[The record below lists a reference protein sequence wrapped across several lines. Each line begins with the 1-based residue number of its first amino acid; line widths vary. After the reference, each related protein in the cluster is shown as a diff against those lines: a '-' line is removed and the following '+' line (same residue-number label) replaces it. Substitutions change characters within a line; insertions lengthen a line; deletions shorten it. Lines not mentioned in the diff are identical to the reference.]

1 MVIVILGYTGSI
13 GANILDNLVKNNSFK
28 LICVGR
34 NIKKKPHINSKI
46 KYCRW
51 DFKSFNKSNLLFLK
65 KANIIINCVGK
76 MNDKTNDL
84 EVINFDLIKKL
95 LDYIRFSKLR
105 IRFIHLGSVSVY
117 GGSMNYLGRK
127 KFIDENSKIIVDSTY
142 SNSKFRSD
150 LLIQNFVKKK
160 KNKFS
165 SYTILR
171 ITNIFGG
178 PKKSNLIKF
187 VLFSLNYQFWIRCFK
202 NVKFNFI
209 NVKDLAKAVELIVLK
224 LNVSKNKIYIV
235 SDDCSQSKIY
245 ENYQNLHKRKIFN
258 ILISIKIINILIKT
272 LPIPKKIMNF
282 LFLISNRVSYSNKKI
297 KKELGF
303 KPKFSFHQKYKV
315 FK

>member
-1 MVIVILGYTGSI
+1 M
-13 GANILDNLVKNNSFK
+13 NN
-28 LICVGR
+28 
-34 NIKKKPHINSKI
+34 
-46 KYCRW
+46 
-51 DFKSFNKSNLLFLK
+51 
-65 KANIIINCVGK
+65 
-76 MNDKTNDL
+76 KTNDL
-84 EVINFDLIKKL
+84 ETINFDLIKKL
-95 LDYIRFSKLR
+95 LNYIKLSKLKV
-105 IRFIHLGSVSVY
+105 RFIHLGSVSVY
-117 GGSMNYLGRK
+117 GGSKSYFGRK
-127 KFIDENSKIIVDSTY
+127 KFINENSKIIINNIY

-160 KNKFS
+160 TNKFF

-171 ITNIFGG
+171 ITNVFGG

-209 NVKDLAKAVELIVLK
+209 NVKDLAKAVELTVLK

-235 SDDCSQSKIY
+235 SDDCNQSKIY

-258 ILISIKIINILIKT
+258 TLISIKIINILIDI

-297 KKELGF
+297 KNELGF
-303 KPKFSFHQKYKV
+303 KPKNSFYQEYKV